1 MFRPFMSELRY
12 RLRQL
17 IAPEGHRLLCY
28 EINEAAGM
36 IHIHLMTEDEIVRWQ
51 TANRP
56 APTLSVTIAT
66 GQAAVY
72 PADAAANAHARL
84 LAQIIAE

>member
-1 MFRPFMSELRY
+1 MFGPFMSELRY
-12 RLRQL
+12 RLRPL
-17 IAPEGHRLLCY
+17 IAPEGQRLLCY

-36 IHIHLMTEDEIVRWQ
+36 SHIHLLTQDEIVRWH

-72 PADAAANAHARL
+72 PADAAANVHARL
-84 LAQIIAE
+84 LAQIVAE